1 MAGPDAPAA
10 DGRRQRSERSRAL
23 IVDAM
28 FELVRG
34 GDVSPSAASVA
45 EAAGVS
51 LRSVFRHFEDMDSLY
66 REMSDR
72 IALEVMPEVLKPY
85 EAAGWRGRLDE
96 LLTRRAG
103 VFERIF
109 PFRVSGDLRRFQS
122 PFLMNDHRRILE
134 LERAGLQA
142 VLPPDIVAGARLF
155 AAIEVVAGFQ
165 SWRRLRQD
173 QGLSASDAE
182 AVVRFTV
189 ERLLAGR

>member
-1 MAGPDAPAA
+1 MPDAPAA

-34 GDVSPSAASVA
+34 GDMSPSAASVA

-66 REMSDR
+66 REMSER

-85 EAAGWRGRLDE
+85 AAPGWRDRLDE

-122 PFLMNDHRRILE
+122 PFLMDDHHRIMA

-142 VLPPDIVAGARLF
+142 VLPPDIVADTRLF

-173 QGLSASDAE
+173 QGLSADEAE

-189 ERLLAGR
+189 ERLVDGR

>member
-1 MAGPDAPAA
+1 MAGPGAPVV
-10 DGRRQRSERSRAL
+10 DGRRQRSARSRAL

-28 FELVRG
+28 FALVKG
-34 GDVSPSAASVA
+34 GNMSPSAVDVA

-66 REMSDR
+66 REMSER
-72 IALEVMPEVLKPY
+72 IALDVMPEVLKPY
-85 EAAGWRGRLDE
+85 AAAGWRGRLDE
-96 LLTRRAG
+96 LVTRRAG

-122 PFLMNDHRRILE
+122 PFLMEDHRRIMA
-134 LERAGLQA
+134 LERGGLQA
-142 VLPPDIVAGARLF
+142 VLPPDIVADARLF

-173 QGLSASDAE
+173 QGLSAEEAE
-182 AVVRFTV
+182 AVVRFTI
-189 ERLLAGR
+189 ERLVEGR